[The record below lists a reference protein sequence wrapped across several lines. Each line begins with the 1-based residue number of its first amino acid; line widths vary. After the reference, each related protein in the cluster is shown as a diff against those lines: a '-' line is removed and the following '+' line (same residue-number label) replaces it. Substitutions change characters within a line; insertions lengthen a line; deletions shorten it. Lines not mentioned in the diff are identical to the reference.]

1 MLTPECRKDTIAYGE
16 PKTTELLDNETLTI
30 QEETSVNEFVS
41 HIERYLVRDTE
52 SETLSF
58 HLKGTDADTTF
69 ENGLQF
75 VPFNTL
81 NDERYGIYWYFD
93 TEKNN
98 DKE

>member
-1 MLTPECRKDTIAYGE
+1 MNKKQKRVLIRIIISIA
-16 PKTTELLDNETLTI
+16 
-30 QEETSVNEFVS
+30 
-41 HIERYLVRDTE
+41 LVI
-52 SETLSF
+52 
-58 HLKGTDADTTF
+58 
-69 ENGLQF
+69 GLQF